1 MKRREFMGLIG
12 GAVATWPLAA
22 SAQKPTM
29 PVIGFLSEGGF
40 ATPQQAAF
48 HAGLKEFGFVEG
60 QNVTIEHRRAE
71 GHYDRL
77 PALAAELV
85 ALNPDLLIAAGTPAA
100 VALKSA
106 TASIP
111 IVFVSV
117 GDPVGIGLVQS
128 LARPGGNITGLA
140 VYVPGDFVAKEIE
153 TLREIVPAASKIAI
167 LVNPGNQVHRL
178 IVADELPRT
187 AQNLRV
193 ALPIV
198 EASTAEEFD
207 MAFASAVAQ
216 HADAMV
222 VFADGLLNRP
232 RVAALAAEHRLPAI
246 SLFRLFTTNGGL
258 IAYGPDLTDLY
269 RRAGGYIDKILKGTK
284 PADLP
289 VQQPTKFELTINMKT
304 AKALGL
310 AVPPSLLVRA
320 DEVIE

>member
-1 MKRREFMGLIG
+1 MKRREFITLIG

-29 PVIGFLSEGGF
+29 PVIGFLSDGGL
-40 ATPQQAAF
+40 ATFLQAAF
-48 HAGLKEFGFVEG
+48 HAGLKEFGLVEG
-60 QNVTIEHRRAE
+60 QNVTIEYRLAE
-71 GHYDRL
+71 AHYDRL

-85 ALNPDLLIAAGTPAA
+85 ALNPDLLIATGTPAA

-106 TASIP
+106 TTSIP
-111 IVFVSV
+111 IVFLSAA
-117 GDPVGIGLVQS
+117 DPVGIGLVQS
-128 LARPGGNITGLA
+128 LSRLGGNMTGLT
-140 VYVPGDFVAKEIE
+140 VYVPGDFIAKVIE

-178 IVADELPRT
+178 IVAEELPRT

-193 ALPIV
+193 ALPVV
-198 EASTAEEFD
+198 EARAAEEID
-207 MAFASAVAQ
+207 LAFASAVAQ
-216 HADAMV
+216 QADAMV
-222 VFADGLLNRP
+222 VFSDGLLNRP

-258 IAYGPDLTDLY
+258 ISYGPDLPDLF
-269 RRAGGYIDKILKGTK
+269 RRGGFYIDKILKGTK

-289 VQQPTKFELTINMKT
+289 VQQPTKFELVINIKT
-304 AKALGL
+304 AKSLGL
-310 AVPPSLLVRA
+310 AVPASLLVRA